1 MSNKNLII
9 AFGGSSPEHE
19 VSVLSAMQVFAA
31 MDESDFTLVPLYIT
45 KTGKWLS

>member
-31 MDESDFTLVPLYIT
+31 MEKAHTNWCPYILQNQVN
-45 KTGKWLS
+45 G